1 MSFELSMAVVM
12 VISAALA
19 VVHAFGTRPRGEAL
33 HLLIT
38 AVGFG
43 YIFPFVDVNIFGHY
57 GFDGEW
63 TLLGLPFHLGFSWWA
78 FYYLA
83 LCVAERV
90 LGRGHEPIGL
100 AVVAGVIFGLLEY
113 QWDLTLLGA
122 GLMELYVPSFAPY
135 PYDFHLGVPMFH
147 AMLGFLWIV
156 GFHALRDSRKP
167 ALAIALGLAVLV
179 GVPLFAMACLP
190 LTEPLITTVSP
201 HLSRYWQHTADVY
214 HFASSFAPLGAGG
227 AVILSVL
234 GRKLGGA
241 GSRDGR
247 VGL

>member
-1 MSFELSMAVVM
+1 MSFEFSMAVVM
-12 VISAALA
+12 IISAALA
-19 VVHAFGTRPRGEAL
+19 TVHAFGTRTRGEAL
-33 HLLIT
+33 YLLIT

-57 GFDGEW
+57 GFDGTY

-83 LCVAERV
+83 LCMGERI
-90 LGRGHEPIGL
+90 LGRGYEPIGL
-100 AVVAGVIFGLLEY
+100 AVLAGVIFGLLEY

-122 GLMELYVPSFAPY
+122 GLMELYVPSFGSY

-156 GFHALRDSRKP
+156 GFHALRGSKNP
-167 ALAIALGLAVLV
+167 PLAIALGLAVLV

-190 LTEPLITTVSP
+190 LTTPMITTVSP
-201 HLSRYWQHTADVY
+201 HLSLYWQHTADVY
-214 HFASSFAPLGAGG
+214 HFASSFVPLAAMG
-227 AVILSVL
+227 AVILRLL

-241 GSRDGR
+241 GSREGR

>member
-1 MSFELSMAVVM
+1 M
-12 VISAALA
+12 
-19 VVHAFGTRPRGEAL
+19 
-33 HLLIT
+33 
-38 AVGFG
+38 
-43 YIFPFVDVNIFGHY
+43 
-57 GFDGEW
+57 
-63 TLLGLPFHLGFSWWA
+63 
-78 FYYLA
+78 
-83 LCVAERV
+83 AERV